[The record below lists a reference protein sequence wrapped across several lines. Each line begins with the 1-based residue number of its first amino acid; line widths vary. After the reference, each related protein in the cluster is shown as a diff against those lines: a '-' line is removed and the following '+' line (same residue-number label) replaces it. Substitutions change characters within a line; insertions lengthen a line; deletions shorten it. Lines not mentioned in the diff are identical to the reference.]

1 MNSITISLTLA
12 SAPKFFEGQG
22 GEAKFNRCVLKG
34 TFSITQK
41 DQTLTYTIPVECW
54 GSVADYARDLEE
66 GSGVLVVG
74 TLIEKEIPNHQYKTT
89 GIKADQVVL
98 YVGASTAPINFV
110 VACGNLGR
118 DPEAKYFES
127 GNVKATTS
135 IATKDRKDTH
145 WLSLTAWGK
154 TAEVMADYAKKGTR
168 IGIKGQLQFD
178 QWEKDGEVKQR
189 LHINANSLELMGS
202 KNQERE
208 LVGVPVGSADD
219 DF

>member
-1 MNSITISLTLA
+1 MNSITISLILA
-12 SAPKFFEGQG
+12 SAPKFFEGQEG
-22 GEAKFNRCVLKG
+22 KSSRCTFKG
-34 TFSITQK
+34 TFSIQQK
-41 DQTLTYTIPVECW
+41 DQTLSYAIPVECW
-54 GSVADYARDLEE
+54 GHTAEYVRDLEE
-66 GSGVLVVG
+66 GAGALVVG
-74 TLIEKEIPNHQYKTT
+74 TLIERELPNHQYKTT

-110 VACGNLGR
+110 AACGNLGR

-145 WLSLTAWGK
+145 WLNITAWGK

-208 LVGVPVGSADD
+208 LVGVSVGSADD

>member
-1 MNSITISLTLA
+1 MNSITISLVLA
-12 SAPKFFEGQG
+12 SAPKFFEGQEG
-22 GEAKFNRCVLKG
+22 KVNRCTFKG
-34 TFSITQK
+34 TFSIQQK
-41 DQTLTYTIPVECW
+41 DQTLSYTIPVECW
-54 GSVADYARDLEE
+54 GHTAEYVRDLEE
-66 GSGVLVVG
+66 GAGALVVG
-74 TLIEKEIPNHQYKTT
+74 TLIERELPNHQYKTT

-98 YVGASTAPINFV
+98 YVGASTAPINLV

-145 WLSLTAWGK
+145 WLNLTAWGK
-154 TAEVMADYAKKGTR
+154 TAEIMADYTRKGAR
-168 IGIKGQLQFD
+168 IGIKGQLQFS

-189 LHINANSLELMGS
+189 LHINANSLELMGG

-208 LVGVPVGSADD
+208 LVKASAGSADD

>member
-12 SAPKFFEGQG
+12 SAPKFFEGQEG
-22 GEAKFNRCVLKG
+22 KSNRCTFKG

-41 DQTLTYTIPVECW
+41 EHQLNYTIPVECF
-54 GSVADYARDLEE
+54 GAQAEYTRDLEE
-66 GSGVLVVG
+66 GAGVLVVG
-74 TLIEKEIPNHQYKTT
+74 TLIERELPNHQYKTT

-98 YVGASTAPINFV
+98 YVGASTAPINLV

-127 GNVKATTS
+127 GNVKASTS
-135 IATKDRKDTH
+135 IATKDRRDTH